1 MEPQSFRSEQ
11 LADSLEWSVP
21 QCHLGVGGL
30 SQRFAHLH
38 GNHYLLSVCPAVT
51 LNDKAL
57 LVVRRS
63 FGFVEADVN
72 RVWGRICKAGS
83 IARRAVR
90 RSARNSDRHG
100 ASAFFG
106 GVCCGCL
113 STGASA
119 ASFTEGRI
127 TSCILARPFIC
138 RRLILGG
145 GTFFLFA

>member
-1 MEPQSFRSEQ
+1 M
-11 LADSLEWSVP
+11 P

-100 ASAFFG
+100 ASAFFWWCMLWVPIHWSISRFIYRRPHYKLHPGSSFHLPTADTG
-106 GVCCGCL
+106 GRDFFPVCL
-113 STGASA
+113 NRTG
-119 ASFTEGRI
+119 FN
-127 TSCILARPFIC
+127 PV
-138 RRLILGG
+138 
-145 GTFFLFA
+145 